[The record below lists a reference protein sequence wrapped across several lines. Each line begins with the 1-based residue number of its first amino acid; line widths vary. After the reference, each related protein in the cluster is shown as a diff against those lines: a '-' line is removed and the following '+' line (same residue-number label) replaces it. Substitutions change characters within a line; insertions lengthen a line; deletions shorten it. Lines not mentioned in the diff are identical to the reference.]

1 MLYQAAY
8 LQPFMI
14 QAARSCKCCPP
25 SSWRWGVA
33 PLGWES
39 RRGSLRTL
47 HPPEPPGP
55 ATSAHFVGSLIAGVW
70 KIRLRPTANHSLAP
84 PR

>member
-1 MLYQAAY
+1 MPFWCQRVALRSPVLYQAAY

-47 HPPEPPGP
+47 HPPELG
-55 ATSAHFVGSLIAGVW
+55 
-70 KIRLRPTANHSLAP
+70 P
-84 PR
+84 PRPRTSSAA

>member
-47 HPPEPPGP
+47 HPPEPW
-55 ATSAHFVGSLIAGVW
+55 ARDVRA
-70 KIRLRPTANHSLAP
+70 LRRQPDSRGMEN
-84 PR
+84 